1 MLNSCFSFFFLTPSD
16 CNKFFRNFH
25 HLEFQCFSAKVLFF
39 NFSFFAK
46 EVKTFTSILRNYFNL
61 DQMTMIRLCDTTVM
75 NTDKHIFWVFSVCLP
90 LIFSMWIVND
100 FGRDFHEL
108 NYPTIFFVWF
118 VLMFSALVTQR
129 HNKSKQKKMLYSDFL
144 NKENVNI

>member
-1 MLNSCFSFFFLTPSD
+1 MFFFSFFDTQWLQQVLQKLSSFRIPMLQRKSVALFQ
-16 CNKFFRNFH
+16 FFI
-25 HLEFQCFSAKVLFF
+25 
-39 NFSFFAK
+39 FAK

-90 LIFSMWIVND
+90 LIFSMWIVDD